1 MKLLFISDNYPP
13 EQNALAQRSFSHI
26 EVWKKK
32 INIDLI
38 TCFPNYP
45 YGKVFKEYKNK
56 FYQKEVKKI
65 EKN

>member
-38 TCFPNYP
+38 TIPNYP
-45 YGKVFKEYKNK
+45 YGF
-56 FYQKEVKKI
+56 
-65 EKN
+65 